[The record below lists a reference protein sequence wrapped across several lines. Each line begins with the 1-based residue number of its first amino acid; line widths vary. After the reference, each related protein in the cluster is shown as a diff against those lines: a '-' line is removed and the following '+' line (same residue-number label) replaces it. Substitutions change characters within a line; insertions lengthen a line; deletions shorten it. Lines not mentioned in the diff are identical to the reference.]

1 MTVNLLPHYTPMLA
15 KSSSKLPEKIE
26 EYGFEVKWDGIRALS
41 YITNGNI
48 QIISRNGFDI
58 SFRYP
63 EIHPLGQKL
72 KKQTV
77 IVDGELTAFDEA
89 GHPSFAMLQHRMNLE
104 KPALIEKTAAIIP
117 VTYIIF
123 DLLQINEQLL
133 INHSYQSRR
142 FELAKLELADRAW
155 STPAYHTE
163 HAADFLEAS
172 RKLGLEGIILKRL
185 NSLYLPG
192 KRSDDWLKVKNFHRQ
207 EFIIGG
213 WTPGIGNRTGTIGSL
228 LLGYYDVIPEAASA
242 RGMPQKLLY
251 AGSCGTGFTA
261 KTLKQ
266 LQELLQPLSIPNHPF
281 SSDPKKAT
289 VSFVQP
295 LVVAE
300 IAFAEWTPAETLRH
314 PSFLGLRADKDA
326 SYVIREQ

>member
-1 MTVNLLPHYTPMLA
+1 MTVELLPRYTPMLA
-15 KSSSKLPEKIE
+15 KSSSKLPKKID
-26 EYGFEVKWDGIRALS
+26 EYAFEVKWDGIRALS

-48 QIISRNGFDI
+48 QIVSRNGFDI
-58 SFRYP
+58 TFRYP
-63 EIHPLGQKL
+63 EIHALGQKL
-72 KKQTV
+72 KKQSV
-77 IVDGELTAFDEA
+77 ILDGELTAFDEA
-89 GHPSFAMLQHRMNLE
+89 GQPSFALLQHRMNLE
-104 KPALIEKTAAIIP
+104 KSALIKKTADVIP

-123 DLLQINEQLL
+123 DLLQLNDQSL

-142 FELAKLELADRAW
+142 FELDTLELAGRAW
-155 STPAYHTE
+155 STPSYHTE
-163 HAADFLEAS
+163 RAADFLEAS

-213 WTPGIGNRTGTIGSL
+213 WTPGEGNRTGTIGAL
-228 LLGYYDVIPEAASA
+228 LLGYHDVIPEAASA
-242 RGMPQKLLY
+242 RATPQKLLY
-251 AGSCGTGFTA
+251 AGSCGTGFTT

-266 LQELLQPLSIPNHPF
+266 LQELLQPLSIPKHPF
-281 SSDPKKAT
+281 ASDPKKAGA
-289 VSFVQP
+289 SFVQP

-300 IAFAEWTPAETLRH
+300 ISFAEWTPAHTLRH
-314 PSFLGLRADKDA
+314 PSFLGLRTDKDA